1 MTLFAKLAAAAGLAA
16 LTLTALPSVAEAQRY
31 GGGHHGHRWNGP
43 EGHFLVYARACPDLR
58 EDRRDRR
65 VDLGRA
71 DRREDR
77 RDRRILDCPP
87 RAWEYV
93 PSRRELRQGRTGE
106 RLRPQIAHWDR
117 PTGRYYVET
126 RWNDVPVYIVRGRG
140 FRDRHRGWR
149 RDRHYRHRGWRN
161 SDYSY

>member
-16 LTLTALPSVAEAQRY
+16 LTLTALPSAAEAQRH
-31 GGGHHGHRWNGP
+31 GGHHGHRWNGP

-65 VDLGRA
+65 VDRGRA

-77 RDRRILDCPP
+77 RDRRVLDCPP

-106 RLRPQIAHWDR
+106 RLRPQLAYLDR
-117 PTGRYYVET
+117 RAGGYFTET
-126 RWNDVPVYIVRGRG
+126 RWGDVPVYVVRGRG
-140 FRDRHRGWR
+140 YRPHHRGHRRDRHRG
-149 RDRHYRHRGWRN
+149 YRHSGYR
-161 SDYSY
+161 Y